1 MRKLPIYLVF
11 MLAFALSGCQQHNTP
26 KSTTTPPPDW
36 AKSMIWY
43 QIFVERFNNGDS
55 TNNPTPET
63 IRTASDFRPV
73 PDDWHITPWTQ
84 SWYEEDDWAQQSSND
99 FYGNLQLRRYGGDFK
114 GVLDKLDYIQDLGVT
129 AIYFNPINDAPSLHK
144 FDVRNWRHMDVNF
157 GPDPKGDIKIMEME
171 NPVDPSSWQWTA
183 ADKQFLQIVD
193 ELHKRGIKVIV
204 DYSWN
209 HTGVEFW
216 AFKDVI
222 KNQEKSE
229 FKDWYNILAFDDPNT
244 PENEFEYQGW
254 LNISSLPEIKKV
266 NITGERIHGKPYEGD
281 QNEGAKQHI
290 FNVTQ
295 RWLAPDGDVSK
306 GIDGIRLDV
315 ADQIPM
321 GFWRDYH
328 DFVKSINPNAYLVGE
343 IWWEQWP
350 DLLMNPA
357 PYVQGDVF
365 DAVMFYQAYRPARY
379 FFAKTDM
386 DISAEQLKDSLE
398 FQWNRLKKPNRDAM
412 MSLAA
417 SHDSPRLLTSFYN
430 KGKYKLNAKPS
441 DDKNYKTGQPDVE
454 TYQRLKLYLMH
465 QFTSI
470 GAPHVW
476 NGDEMGMWGADDPD
490 CRKPLWWPEYDFALE
505 NRNNIQPGEPVYDSV
520 AFNPQ
525 QFELFKKL
533 IAIRKNNP
541 VLMDGDFNFLKTEG
555 KTLVYSR
562 NNASDEILVLFNL
575 GDQPEIYTLPEK
587 AVYCDLLNGESMTKN
602 IELPA
607 LSGFILKKDK

>member
-1 MRKLPIYLVF
+1 LYRPVIQK
-11 MLAFALSGCQQHNTP
+11 
-26 KSTTTPPPDW
+26 KKTTTPPPDW
-36 AKSMIWY
+36 AKEVVWY

-55 TNNPTPET
+55 TNNPTAAT
-63 IRTASDFRPV
+63 ISTASDFRAV
-73 PDDWHITPWTQ
+73 PDNWHVTPWTQ
-84 SWYEEDDWAQQSSND
+84 SWYEEDQWAKDLGNN
-99 FYGNLQLRRYGGDFK
+99 FYGNLQLRRYGGDFQ
-114 GVLDKLDYIQDLGVT
+114 GVLNKLDYLQDLGVT
-129 AIYFNPINDAPSLHK
+129 ALYFNPVNDAPSLHK
-144 FDVRNWRHMDVNF
+144 FDARNWRHMDVNF
-157 GPDPKGDIKIMEME
+157 GPDPEGDMKIMEAE
-171 NPVDPSSWQWTA
+171 DPADPATWQWTA

-193 ELHKRGIKVIV
+193 ECHKRGIKVVV

-222 KNQEKSE
+222 ENQEKSKY
-229 FKDWYNILAFDDPNT
+229 KDWYNILAFDDLAT
-244 PENEFEYQGW
+244 PENEFSYQGW

-266 NITGERIHGKPYEGD
+266 DIQGERVNGKPYDGD

-290 FNVTQ
+290 FNVTK

-328 DFVKSINPNAYLVGE
+328 DFVKSVNPEAYLVGE

-350 DLLMNPA
+350 DKLMNPV

-365 DAVMFYQAYRPARY
+365 DAVMFYQTYRPARY
-379 FFAKTDM
+379 FFAKTDLE
-386 DISAEQLKDSLE
+386 ISAEQLKDSLE

-430 KGKYKLNAKPS
+430 PGKYKYNAKPS
-441 DDKNYKTGQPDVE
+441 DDSNYKTGKPDEE
-454 TYQRLKLYLMH
+454 TYQRMNLYLLH
-465 QFTSI
+465 QFTSV

-490 CRKPLWWPEYDFALE
+490 CRKPLWWPEYTFDPE
-505 NRNNIQPGEPVYDSV
+505 NRNNIQPGEPVYDSI
-520 AFNPQ
+520 AFDAA
-525 QFELFKKL
+525 QFAWFKKL
-533 IAIRKNNP
+533 IALRKNNP
-541 VLMDGDFNFLKTEG
+541 VLMDGDFNFLKAQG

-562 NNASDEILVLFNL
+562 TDANNEVVVLFNM
-575 GDQPEIYTLPEK
+575 GDKPDVYFLPDK
-587 AVYCDLLNGESMTKN
+587 AVYTDLMNGGLLEGEL
-602 IELPA
+602 ELPS
-607 LSGFILKKDK
+607 LSGLVLKREK

>member
-1 MRKLPIYLVF
+1 MKNTFFILFIVGIIMILG
-11 MLAFALSGCQQHNTP
+11 GCEPQ
-26 KSTTTPPPDW
+26 KSITTPPPDW
-36 AKSMIWY
+36 AKSVVWY

-55 TNNPTPET
+55 TNDPTPET

-73 PDDWHITPWTQ
+73 PENWHVTPWTQ
-84 SWYEEDDWAQQSSND
+84 SWYDEDDWAQQSSND

-114 GVLDKLDYIQDLGVT
+114 GVLDKLDYLQDLGVT

-157 GPDPKGDIKIMEME
+157 GPDPEGDIKMMEME
-171 NPVDPSSWQWTA
+171 NPADPNTWQWTS

-216 AFKDVI
+216 AFKDVV
-222 KNQEKSE
+222 KNQEKSAY
-229 FKDWYNILAFDDPNT
+229 KDWYNILSFDDPNT

-266 NITGERIHGKPYEGD
+266 NITSERIHGKPYEGD
-281 QNEGAKQHI
+281 QNTGAKQHI

-295 RWLAPDGDVSK
+295 RWLAPNGDVNK
-306 GIDGIRLDV
+306 GIDGVRLDV

-328 DFVKSINPNAYLVGE
+328 DFVKNINPEAYLVGE

-350 DLLMNPA
+350 DKLMNPA

-379 FFAKTDM
+379 FFAKTDYE
-386 DISAEQLKDSLE
+386 ISAEQLKDSLE
-398 FQWNRLKKPNRDAM
+398 FQWNRLKKTNRDAM
-412 MSLAA
+412 MSLNT

-430 KGKYKLNAKPS
+430 TGKYKLNAKPA
-441 DDKNYKTGQPDVE
+441 DDKNYKTGKPDAE
-454 TYQRLKLYLMH
+454 TYQRTKLYLMH
-465 QFTSI
+465 QFTSV
-470 GAPHVW
+470 GAPQVW

-505 NRNNIQPGEPVYDSV
+505 NRNNIQPGEPIYDTVGFDSK
-520 AFNPQ
+520 
-525 QFELFKKL
+525 QFMYFKKL
-533 IAIRKNNP
+533 IQLRKENP
-541 VLMDGDFNFLKTEG
+541 VLFDGDFNFLKAEG

-562 NNASDEILVLFNL
+562 TNSSNEILVLFNM
-575 GDQPEIYTLPEK
+575 GEK
-587 AVYCDLLNGESMTKN
+587 PGYFDLEDNAVYTDLMNGGMLDGRV
-602 IELPA
+602 ELPP
-607 LSGFILKKDK
+607 LSGFILKKAK

>member
-1 MRKLPIYLVF
+1 MKTKIIASLILGIILFVS
-11 MLAFALSGCQQHNTP
+11 ACNSE
-26 KSTTTPPPDW
+26 KKTTTPPPDW
-36 AKSMIWY
+36 SKEVVWY
-43 QIFVERFNNGDS
+43 QVFVERFNNGDS
-55 TNNPTPET
+55 TNNPTAAT
-63 IRTASDFRPV
+63 ISTASDFRAV
-73 PDDWHITPWTQ
+73 PDNWHVTPWTQ
-84 SWYEEDDWAQQSSND
+84 SWYEEDQWAKDLGNN
-99 FYGNLQLRRYGGDFK
+99 FYGNLQLRRYGGDFQ
-114 GVLDKLDYIQDLGVT
+114 GVLNKLDYLQDLGVT
-129 AIYFNPINDAPSLHK
+129 ALYFNPVNDAPSLHK
-144 FDVRNWRHMDVNF
+144 FDARNWRHMDVNF
-157 GPDPKGDIKIMEME
+157 GPDPEGDMKIMEAE
-171 NPVDPSSWQWTA
+171 DPADPATWQWTA

-193 ELHKRGIKVIV
+193 ECHKRGIKVVV

-222 KNQEKSE
+222 ENQEKSKY
-229 FKDWYNILAFDDPNT
+229 KDWYNILAFDDLAT
-244 PENEFEYQGW
+244 PENEFSYQGW

-266 NITGERIHGKPYEGD
+266 DIQGERVNGKPYDGD

-290 FNVTQ
+290 FNVTK

-328 DFVKSINPNAYLVGE
+328 DFVKSVNPEAYLVGE

-350 DLLMNPA
+350 DKLMNPV

-365 DAVMFYQAYRPARY
+365 DAVMFYQTYRPARY
-379 FFAKTDM
+379 FFAKTDLE
-386 DISAEQLKDSLE
+386 ISAEQLKDSLE

-430 KGKYKLNAKPS
+430 PGKYKYNAKPS
-441 DDKNYKTGQPDVE
+441 DDSNYKTGKPDEE
-454 TYQRLKLYLMH
+454 TYQRMNLYLLH
-465 QFTSI
+465 QFTSV

-490 CRKPLWWPEYDFALE
+490 CRKPLWWPEYTFDPE
-505 NRNNIQPGEPVYDSV
+505 NRNNIQPGEPVYDSI
-520 AFNPQ
+520 AFDAA
-525 QFELFKKL
+525 QFAWFKKL
-533 IAIRKNNP
+533 IALRKNNP
-541 VLMDGDFNFLKTEG
+541 VLMDGDFNFLKAQG

-562 NNASDEILVLFNL
+562 TDANNEVVVLFNM
-575 GDQPEIYTLPEK
+575 GDKPDVYFLPDK
-587 AVYCDLLNGESMTKN
+587 AVYTDLMNGGLLEGEL
-602 IELPA
+602 ELPS
-607 LSGFILKKDK
+607 LSGLVLKREK

>member
-1 MRKLPIYLVF
+1 MKTKIIASLFLGTILIVSACNSERK
-11 MLAFALSGCQQHNTP
+11 
-26 KSTTTPPPDW
+26 TTTPPPDW
-36 AKSMIWY
+36 SKEVVWY

-55 TNNPTPET
+55 TNNPTAAT
-63 IRTASDFRPV
+63 ISTASDFRAV
-73 PDDWHITPWTQ
+73 PDNWHVTPWTQ
-84 SWYEEDDWAQQSSND
+84 SWYEEDQWAKDLGNN
-99 FYGNLQLRRYGGDFK
+99 FYGNLQLRRYGGDFQ
-114 GVLDKLDYIQDLGVT
+114 GVLNKLDYLQDLGVT
-129 AIYFNPINDAPSLHK
+129 ALYFNPVNDAPSLHK
-144 FDVRNWRHMDVNF
+144 FDARNWRHMDVNF
-157 GPDPKGDIKIMEME
+157 GPDPEGDMKIMVAE
-171 NPVDPSSWQWTA
+171 NPADPATWQWTA

-193 ELHKRGIKVIV
+193 ECHKRGIKVVV

-222 KNQEKSE
+222 ENQEKSKY
-229 FKDWYNILAFDDPNT
+229 KDWYNMLAFDDPTT
-244 PENEFEYQGW
+244 PENEFSYQGW

-266 NITGERIHGKPYEGD
+266 NIKGERVHGKPYEGD

-290 FNVTQ
+290 FNVTK
-295 RWLAPDGDVSK
+295 RWLAPGGDVSK

-328 DFVKSINPNAYLVGE
+328 DFVKSINPEAYLVGE

-350 DLLMNPA
+350 DKLMNPV

-365 DAVMFYQAYRPARY
+365 DAVMFYQTYRPARY
-379 FFAKTDM
+379 FFAKTDLE
-386 DISAEQLKDSLE
+386 ISAEQLKDSLE

-430 KGKYKLNAKPS
+430 PGKYKYNAKPS
-441 DDKNYKTGQPDVE
+441 DDSNYKTGKPDEE
-454 TYQRLKLYLMH
+454 TYQRMNLYLLH
-465 QFTSI
+465 QFTSV

-490 CRKPLWWPEYDFALE
+490 CRKPLWWPEYTFDPE
-505 NRNNIQPGEPVYDSV
+505 NRNNIQPGEPVYDSI
-520 AFNPQ
+520 AFDAA
-525 QFELFKKL
+525 QFAFFKKL
-533 IAIRKNNP
+533 IALRKNNP
-541 VLMDGDFNFLKTEG
+541 VLMDGDFNFLKAQG

-562 NNASDEILVLFNL
+562 TDANNEVVVLFNM
-575 GDQPEIYTLPEK
+575 GDKPDVYFLPDK
-587 AVYCDLLNGESMTKN
+587 AVYTDLMNGGLLEGEL
-602 IELPA
+602 ELPSLSA
-607 LSGFILKKDK
+607 LVLKREK

>member
-1 MRKLPIYLVF
+1 M
-11 MLAFALSGCQQHNTP
+11 
-26 KSTTTPPPDW
+26 KSKIIASLLLGTILFVSACNSEKKTTTPPPDW
-36 AKSMIWY
+36 AKEVVWY

-55 TNNPTPET
+55 TNNPTAAT
-63 IRTASDFRPV
+63 ISTASDFRAV
-73 PDDWHITPWTQ
+73 PDNWHVTPWTQ
-84 SWYEEDDWAQQSSND
+84 SWYEEDQWAKDLGNN
-99 FYGNLQLRRYGGDFK
+99 FYGNLQLRRYGGDFQ
-114 GVLDKLDYIQDLGVT
+114 GVLNKLDYLQDLGVT
-129 AIYFNPINDAPSLHK
+129 ALYFNPVNDAPSLHK
-144 FDVRNWRHMDVNF
+144 FDARNWRHMDVNF
-157 GPDPKGDIKIMEME
+157 GPDPEGDMKIMAAE
-171 NPVDPSSWQWTA
+171 DPADPATWQWTA

-193 ELHKRGIKVIV
+193 ACHKRGIKVVV

-222 KNQEKSE
+222 ENQEKSKY
-229 FKDWYNILAFDDPNT
+229 KDWYNILAFDDPTT
-244 PENEFEYQGW
+244 PENEFSYQGW

-266 NITGERIHGKPYEGD
+266 DIQGERVHGKPYEGD

-290 FNVTQ
+290 FNVTK

-328 DFVKSINPNAYLVGE
+328 DFVKSINPEAYLVGE

-350 DLLMNPA
+350 NKLMNPV

-365 DAVMFYQAYRPARY
+365 DAVMFYQTYRPARC
-379 FFAKTDM
+379 FFAKTDLE
-386 DISAEQLKDSLE
+386 ISAEQLKDSLE
-398 FQWNRLKKPNRDAM
+398 FQWNRIKKPNRDAM

-430 KGKYKLNAKPS
+430 PGKYKYNAKPS
-441 DDKNYKTGQPDVE
+441 DDSNYKTGKPDEE
-454 TYQRLKLYLMH
+454 TYQRMNLYLLH
-465 QFTSI
+465 QFTSV

-490 CRKPLWWPEYDFALE
+490 CRKPLWWPEYTFNPE
-505 NRNNIQPGEPVYDSV
+505 NRNNVQPGEPVYDSI
-520 AFNPQ
+520 AFDAA
-525 QFELFKKL
+525 QFAWFKKL
-533 IAIRKNNP
+533 IDLRKNNP
-541 VLMDGDFNFLKTEG
+541 VLMDGDFNFLKAQG

-562 NNASDEILVLFNL
+562 TDANNEVVVLLNM
-575 GDQPEIYTLPEK
+575 GDKPDVYFLPDK
-587 AVYCDLLNGESMTKN
+587 AVYTDLMNGGLLEGEL
-602 IELPA
+602 ELPS
-607 LSGFILKKDK
+607 LTGLVLKKEK

>member
-1 MRKLPIYLVF
+1 MKTNIITLLLIGSLLIVS
-11 MLAFALSGCQQHNTP
+11 ACNSEKKT
-26 KSTTTPPPDW
+26 STPPPDW
-36 AKSMIWY
+36 AKEVVWY
-43 QIFVERFNNGDS
+43 QIFVERFNNGDN
-55 TNNPTPET
+55 TNNPTAAT
-63 IRTASDFRPV
+63 ISTASDFRAV
-73 PDDWHITPWTQ
+73 PDNWHVTPWTQ
-84 SWYEEDDWAQQSSND
+84 SWYEEDQWAKDLGNN
-99 FYGNLQLRRYGGDFK
+99 FYGNLQLRRYGGDFQ
-114 GVLDKLDYIQDLGVT
+114 GVLNKLDYLQDLGVT
-129 AIYFNPINDAPSLHK
+129 ALYFNPVNDAPSLHK
-144 FDVRNWRHMDVNF
+144 FDARNWRHMDVNF
-157 GPDPKGDIKIMEME
+157 GPDPEGDMKIMAEE
-171 NPVDPSSWQWTA
+171 DPADPATWQWTA

-193 ELHKRGIKVIV
+193 ECHKRGIKVVV

-222 KNQEKSE
+222 ENQEKSKY
-229 FKDWYNILAFDDPNT
+229 KDWYNMLAFDDPTT
-244 PENEFEYQGW
+244 PENEFSYQGW

-266 NITGERIHGKPYEGD
+266 DIKGERVHGKPYEGD

-290 FNVTQ
+290 FNVTK

-328 DFVKSINPNAYLVGE
+328 DFVKSVNPEAYLVGE

-350 DLLMNPA
+350 DKLMNPV

-365 DAVMFYQAYRPARY
+365 DAVMFYQTYRPARY
-379 FFAKTDM
+379 FFAKTDLE
-386 DISAEQLKDSLE
+386 ISAEQLKDSLE

-430 KGKYKLNAKPS
+430 PGKYKYNAKPS
-441 DDKNYKTGQPDVE
+441 DDSNYKTGKPDEE
-454 TYQRLKLYLMH
+454 TYQRMNLYLLH
-465 QFTSI
+465 QFTSV

-490 CRKPLWWPEYDFALE
+490 CRKPLWWPEYTFDPE
-505 NRNNIQPGEPVYDSV
+505 NRNNIQPGEPVYDSI
-520 AFNPQ
+520 AFDAA
-525 QFELFKKL
+525 QFAWFKKL
-533 IAIRKNNP
+533 IALRKNNP
-541 VLMDGDFNFLKTEG
+541 VLMDGDFNFLKAQG

-562 NNASDEILVLFNL
+562 TDTNNEVVVLFNM
-575 GDQPEIYTLPEK
+575 GDKPDVYFLPDK
-587 AVYCDLLNGESMTKN
+587 AVYTDLMNGGLLEGEL
-602 IELPA
+602 ELPS
-607 LSGFILKKDK
+607 LSGLVLKREK

>member
-1 MRKLPIYLVF
+1 MKKLPLYLMF
-11 MLAFALSGCQQHNTP
+11 MLAMALSGCQQKTTP
-26 KSTTTPPPDW
+26 KTTPTPPPDW
-36 AKSMIWY
+36 AKKVVWY

-55 TNNPTPET
+55 TNNPSAET

-84 SWYEEDDWAQQSSND
+84 SWYEEDDWAQKSSND

-114 GVLDKLDYIQDLGVT
+114 GVLDKIDYLQDLGVT

-157 GPDPKGDIKIMEME
+157 GPDPEGDMKIMEME
-171 NPVDPSSWQWTA
+171 NPVDPSTWQWTA

-193 ELHKRGIKVIV
+193 ELHQRGIKVIV

-222 KNQEKSE
+222 KNQETSE

-290 FNVTQ
+290 FNVTK

-328 DFVKSINPNAYLVGE
+328 DFVKSINPEAYLVGE

-350 DLLMNPA
+350 DLLMNPV

-441 DDKNYKTGQPDVE
+441 DDKNYKTGKPDSE
-454 TYQRLKLYLMH
+454 TYQRGKLYLMH

-490 CRKPLWWPEYDFALE
+490 CRKPLWWPEYDFAPE
-505 NRNNIQPGEPVYDSV
+505 NRNNIQPGEPVYDRVGFDST
-520 AFNPQ
+520 
-525 QFELFKKL
+525 QFEYFKKL
-533 IAIRKNNP
+533 IQVRKQNP
-541 VLMDGDFNFLKTEG
+541 VLFDGDFNFLKTKS

-562 NNASDEILVLFNL
+562 TNMSNEIVVLFNL
-575 GDQPEIYTLPEK
+575 GDTVNFYVLPDK
-587 AVYCDLLNGESMTKN
+587 AVYTDLMNGGILEGKM
-602 IELPA
+602 ELPP
-607 LSGFILKKDK
+607 LSGFVLKREK